1 VHIRSASPFIKRRL
15 KVYSLSKEGGEGNMK
30 TKQKVLVVTLVTVAV
45 ASALLYMPLTSALQP
60 EAPDVEGEH
69 VRRCRPWLKAR
80 LGLWFLNHSEP
91 VEVEGAAVTLV
102 KGMLV
107 VNTAEGQIRIHLP
120 QEWIVDEELIMRGE
134 LFESDYLSVGEN
146 ITVKALSGNVI
157 DKEGL
162 RIYLLLGYEIIDESS
177 VHAYAALPFNIET

>member
-1 VHIRSASPFIKRRL
+1 
-15 KVYSLSKEGGEGNMK
+15 MK
-30 TKQKVLVVTLVTVAV
+30 TKQKVLAVALVTVAV

-60 EAPDVEGEH
+60 EVPDVEGTH
-69 VRRCRPWLKAR
+69 AQRYKPRLRAR
-80 LGLWFLNHSEP
+80 LGWRFFNHSEP
-91 VEVEGAAVTLV
+91 VEVEGAAITLL

-120 QEWIVDEELIMRGE
+120 QEWIVDEELMMRRE
-134 LFESDYLSVGEN
+134 LFENGYLSVGEN

>member
-1 VHIRSASPFIKRRL
+1 
-15 KVYSLSKEGGEGNMK
+15 MK
-30 TKQKVLVVTLVTVAV
+30 TKQKVLAVALATVAV
-45 ASALLYMPLTSALQP
+45 ASALLYMPLTSALRS
-60 EAPDVEGEH
+60 EATDVEGERAGRCKPW
-69 VRRCRPWLKAR
+69 VRAR
-80 LGLWFLNHSEP
+80 LGWWFLNHSEP

-107 VNTAEGQIRIHLP
+107 VNTAEGQIRVHLP
-120 QEWIVDEELIMRGE
+120 QEWTVGEELVMRGE
-134 LFESDYLSVGEN
+134 LFESGYLSVGEN
-146 ITVKALSGNVI
+146 ITVKALRGNVI